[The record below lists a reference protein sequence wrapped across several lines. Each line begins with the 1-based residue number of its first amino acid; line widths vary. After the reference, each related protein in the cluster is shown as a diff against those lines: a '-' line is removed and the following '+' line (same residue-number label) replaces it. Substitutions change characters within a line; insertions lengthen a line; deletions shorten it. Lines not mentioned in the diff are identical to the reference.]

1 MLVVIIGY
9 TIASVKA
16 LKENDKFLL
25 IALSFIAIYSIIE
38 PRLIEIGF
46 NSFVLVL
53 VVLVNYR
60 YDRNKVEDRRN
71 ESTK

>member
-1 MLVVIIGY
+1 M
-9 TIASVKA
+9 ASVKA
-16 LKENDKFLL
+16 LRENDKYLL

-53 VVLVNYR
+53 VVLVNNR
-60 YDRNKVEDRRN
+60 YDGKKAEDRRN
-71 ESTK
+71 ESTKRQSN